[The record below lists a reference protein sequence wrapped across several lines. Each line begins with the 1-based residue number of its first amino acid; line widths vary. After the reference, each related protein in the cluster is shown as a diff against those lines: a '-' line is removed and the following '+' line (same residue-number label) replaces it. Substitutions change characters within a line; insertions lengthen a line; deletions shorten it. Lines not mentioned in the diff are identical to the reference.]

1 MKETIKYLKGE
12 LSEITIESQNINFAT
27 DLFIPMEFTIFF
39 RYVIKNRLGK
49 IVAVGTVIKDD
60 RKLELLLAKVKRGF
74 PHTIFYQTSNG
85 QLWLL
90 KQNGS
95 EETIDKQTLVL
106 ELKGQDP
113 LLKTEDEILIEDLR
127 NRLETTEKELK
138 KLTIEKNESIDNLEW
153 QQNELNKESEKKDL
167 IIQRFQALEK
177 ERISFELDKLESK
190 TKFIQQAI
198 DVFNPSPENQWVDT
212 FYGKNASDKVQT
224 SKWTNNSK
232 IKRSVNFFGQS
243 WFLKVDLY
251 DWDSELRCYWLSE
264 SRYFEYSMKKNE
276 FIRIDDNKQI
286 PYWLILELDS

>member
-1 MKETIKYLKGE
+1 MKEIIKYLKGG
-12 LSEITIESQNINFAT
+12 LSEISIESQKITFAIN
-27 DLFIPMEFTIFF
+27 LIIPMHFTIYF
-39 RYVIKNRLGK
+39 RYVIKNKLGK
-49 IVAVGTVIKDD
+49 IVAVGTVFKDD
-60 RKLELLLAKVKRGF
+60 SKLEKFLTKVKAGF

-95 EETIDKQTLVL
+95 EEKIDKQTLVL

-113 LLKTEDEILIEDLR
+113 LLKTENEILLEDLR

-138 KLTIEKNESIDNLEW
+138 KNTIEKQELIDSLEW
-153 QQNELNKESEKKDL
+153 KRNDCSKELEKKDL
-167 IIQRFQALEK
+167 IIQRFQSLEK

-198 DVFNPSPENQWVDT
+198 DILNPSPENQWVDT

-232 IKRSVNFFGQS
+232 IKRYVNFLNQK

-251 DWDSELRCYWLSE
+251 DWDSEYSCDRLSK
-264 SRYFEYSMKKNE
+264 SRYFEYSNNKNE
-276 FIRIDDNKQI
+276 FIQIEENQQI
-286 PYWLILELDS
+286 PYWLELEI